1 MARSLR
7 LLADMNISPLTVR
20 ALAEA
25 GWEAHRV
32 STLLPEDSS
41 DEDILTYAAE
51 TDRVVCTQD
60 LDFSDLL
67 AVSGRGWSSVITLRL
82 SDVAPEVVTDRLLN
96 VLPLLVE
103 DLERGAIVTVD
114 DDTVRVRSL
123 PIGE

>member
-7 LLADMNISPLTVR
+7 LLADMNISPLTVQ
-20 ALAEA
+20 ALVEA

-32 STLLPEDSS
+32 STPLPEDSS
-41 DEDILTYAAE
+41 DEDILAYAAE

-67 AVSGRGWSSVITLRL
+67 AVSGRDWPSVITLRL
-82 SDVAPEVVTDRLLN
+82 SDAAPEVVTDRLLD
-96 VLPLLVE
+96 VLPLLAE

>member
-20 ALAEA
+20 ALVEA

-32 STLLPEDSS
+32 SVPLPEDSS
-41 DEDILTYAAE
+41 DEDILAYAAE

-67 AVSGRGWSSVITLRL
+67 VVSGRDWPSVIPLRL
-82 SDVAPEVVTDRLLN
+82 SDAAPEGVTDRLLD
-96 VLPLLVE
+96 VLPVVAE
-103 DLERGAIVTVD
+103 DLKSGAIVTVD
-114 DDTVRVRSL
+114 DDTARVRSL